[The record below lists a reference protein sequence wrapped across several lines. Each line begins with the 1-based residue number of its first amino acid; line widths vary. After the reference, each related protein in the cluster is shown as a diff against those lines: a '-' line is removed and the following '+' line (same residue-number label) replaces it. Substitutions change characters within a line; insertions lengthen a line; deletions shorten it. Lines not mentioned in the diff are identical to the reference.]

1 MLRAPDAFL
10 KEGSKVFRPA
20 PADKR
25 IIRALLQAAQRK
37 AKDAELKAVSLDTRV
52 EAAYDAVFDCCL
64 AVLIAERYRT
74 NAVTGHHQ
82 EALEAACALVGT
94 GDGLYEKLDALRD
107 VRNLKYTGAPRTEA
121 DLTEAKAAME
131 RFTELAVA
139 WLKRK
144 HGHVLRD

>member
-1 MLRAPDAFL
+1 MLRRPDGFL
-10 KEGSKVFRPA
+10 KEGSKVFRPT

-25 IIRALLQAAQRK
+25 IIRALLQAARTK
-37 AKDAELKAVSLDTRV
+37 AKDVKLGAVSLDTRV

-64 AVLIAERYRT
+64 AVLNAERYRT
-74 NAVTGHHQ
+74 NAVAGHHQ
-82 EALEAACALVGT
+82 EALEAACAIVGT
-94 GDGLYEKLDALRD
+94 GNGLFDKLDALRD
-107 VRNLKYTGAPRTEA
+107 VRNLKYTGAPRTQA

-144 HGHVLRD
+144 HADLLRE